1 MRSERRSRGVCQ
13 GNHKVT
19 SVTKKAGEMWKSFLA
34 DQSQSFE
41 ETYSVQKASS
51 QVCPWQHV
59 THLRYAPQELCL
71 LHQCEFGVNTKLI
84 LQKHT
89 SGCQN
94 TKATDVTFSSSG
106 VESKT
111 NVLCEST
118 ADGKKLENPHS
129 LKSNEMAECSVKPG
143 EEVVF
148 LPTHTDRVRTLG
160 KCQCGNAS
168 STIGPSFTR

>member
-1 MRSERRSRGVCQ
+1 MRRRQVRKFTRATHRGQ
-13 GNHKVT
+13 D
-19 SVTKKAGEMWKSFLA
+19 E
-34 DQSQSFE
+34 
-41 ETYSVQKASS
+41 
-51 QVCPWQHV
+51 HV
-59 THLRYAPQELCL
+59 IHLRYKAVLEEVCL

-84 LQKHT
+84 PQKHT

-94 TKATDVTFSSSG
+94 TKATDATLSSSG

-118 ADGKKLENPHS
+118 ADGKKLENHHS
-129 LKSNEMAECSVKPG
+129 LKSNEMAECSSVKPG

-148 LPTHTDRVRTLG
+148 LLTHTDRVRTLG

-168 STIGPSFTR
+168 STTGPGLTR

>member
-1 MRSERRSRGVCQ
+1 
-13 GNHKVT
+13 
-19 SVTKKAGEMWKSFLA
+19 MWKSILA

-41 ETYSVQKASS
+41 ETYSAWCHGTHATHRGQDE
-51 QVCPWQHV
+51 HV
-59 THLRYAPQELCL
+59 THLRYKAVLEELCL
-71 LHQCEFGVNTKLI
+71 LYQCEFDYADVVPEVLTPKLI
-84 LQKHT
+84 PQKHT

-94 TKATDVTFSSSG
+94 TKATDATLSSSG

-129 LKSNEMAECSVKPG
+129 LKSNEMAECSSVKSG

-160 KCQCGNAS
+160 KCQCGDAS
-168 STIGPSFTR
+168 STTGPSLTK

>member
-1 MRSERRSRGVCQ
+1 M
-13 GNHKVT
+13 
-19 SVTKKAGEMWKSFLA
+19 
-34 DQSQSFE
+34 
-41 ETYSVQKASS
+41 QKASS
-51 QVCPWQHV
+51 QVCPWQHM

-71 LHQCEFGVNTKLI
+71 LHQCEFGVNTKLV

-94 TKATDVTFSSSG
+94 TKATDATLKDVTPTL

-111 NVLCEST
+111 NVLCENT

-129 LKSNEMAECSVKPG
+129 LKSNEMAECSSVKPG

-148 LPTHTDRVRTLG
+148 LLTHTDRVRTLG
-160 KCQCGNAS
+160 KCQCGDAS
-168 STIGPSFTR
+168 STTGPGLTR

>member
-1 MRSERRSRGVCQ
+1 MI
-13 GNHKVT
+13 
-19 SVTKKAGEMWKSFLA
+19 L
-34 DQSQSFE
+34 
-41 ETYSVQKASS
+41 
-51 QVCPWQHV
+51 
-59 THLRYAPQELCL
+59 LRYKAVLEEVCL

-84 LQKHT
+84 PQKHT

-94 TKATDVTFSSSG
+94 TKATDATLSSSG

-118 ADGKKLENPHS
+118 ADGKKLEIPHS
-129 LKSNEMAECSVKPG
+129 LKSNEMAECSSVKPG

-160 KCQCGNAS
+160 KCQCGDAS
-168 STIGPSFTR
+168 STTGPGLTR

>member
-1 MRSERRSRGVCQ
+1 MPV
-13 GNHKVT
+13 
-19 SVTKKAGEMWKSFLA
+19 
-34 DQSQSFE
+34 
-41 ETYSVQKASS
+41 
-51 QVCPWQHV
+51 
-59 THLRYAPQELCL
+59 APLLKNRELCL
-71 LHQCEFGVNTKLI
+71 LHQCEFDYADVVPEVLTPKLI

-94 TKATDVTFSSSG
+94 TKVTDATLSSSG
-106 VESKT
+106 VENKT

-129 LKSNEMAECSVKPG
+129 LKSNEMAECSSVKPG

-160 KCQCGNAS
+160 KCQCGDAS
-168 STIGPSFTR
+168 STTGPGLTR

>member
-1 MRSERRSRGVCQ
+1 M
-13 GNHKVT
+13 
-19 SVTKKAGEMWKSFLA
+19 
-34 DQSQSFE
+34 
-41 ETYSVQKASS
+41 QKASS

-59 THLRYAPQELCL
+59 THLRYKAVLEETRIGEE
-71 LHQCEFGVNTKLI
+71 EFGVNTKLI

-94 TKATDVTFSSSG
+94 TKATDATLKDVTPTP

-118 ADGKKLENPHS
+118 ADGKKLGILHS
-129 LKSNEMAECSVKPG
+129 LKSNEMAECSSVKPG

-148 LPTHTDRVRTLG
+148 LPTHTDRVRTLESVSVEMHH
-160 KCQCGNAS
+160 QRLDQA
-168 STIGPSFTR
+168 